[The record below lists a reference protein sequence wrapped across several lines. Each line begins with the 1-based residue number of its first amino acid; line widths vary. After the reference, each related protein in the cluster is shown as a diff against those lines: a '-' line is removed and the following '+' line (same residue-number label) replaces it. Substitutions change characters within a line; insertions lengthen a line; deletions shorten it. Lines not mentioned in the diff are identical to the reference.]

1 MSTSPGPFTSQAEY
15 LQYRSLSVSAVAA
28 FALAILG
35 LPAVLFPSLLVI
47 PAIGIALGLFSVDAI
62 AASPGRV
69 DRSLARLEWVADVGQ
84 CPGSRCRPGAATAMR
99 RKYRRAICGFPTSR
113 CSRIPRIPE
122 LPIPPSALELNGQ
135 RVFVKGYVHPGV
147 DRRRG
152 IRQFVLVP
160 DMKTCCFGGQPALT
174 DMIEVT
180 LRDPLRVDFSYTRR
194 KLGGILKVSPRK
206 KSVAGLDGVF
216 YELDAD
222 YVR

>member
-15 LQYRSLSVSAVAA
+15 RQYRSLSVSAVAA

-47 PAIGIALGLFSVDAI
+47 PAIGIALGLFSVTRLRRRPDELTGAWL
-62 AASPGRV
+62 AWSGLLM
-69 DRSLARLEWVADVGQ
+69 SLSAFVVG
-84 CPGSRCRPGAATAMR
+84 ATWSS
-99 RKYRRAICGFPTSR
+99 YRYATEVPEGYL
-113 CSRIPRIPE
+113 RISYEPLQPDPAHPE
-122 LPIPPSALELNGQ
+122 MPIPPSALELNGQ

-152 IRQFVLVP
+152 IRQFILVP